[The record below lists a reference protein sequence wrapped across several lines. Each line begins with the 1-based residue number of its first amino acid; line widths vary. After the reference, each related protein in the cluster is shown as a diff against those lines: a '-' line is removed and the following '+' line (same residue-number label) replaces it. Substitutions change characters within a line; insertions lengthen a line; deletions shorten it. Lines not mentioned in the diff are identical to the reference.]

1 MTPPILLK
9 GIVKDREL
17 TLALRRLKLKQSD
30 IKSIHYANNMTLIH
44 LKKRV
49 KNKPKKEWIPSRKVE
64 EEIIKA
70 NDFVEEYRYLIERER
85 IAEIEAQIRE
95 IKTLSAHE
103 RELFGRAILGLKGKY
118 LGEEFYFHLV
128 RFGRDK
134 RIDTEISNGDI
145 VLVSYGDPLSS
156 DLTGTVYEI
165 KPHYITVAFENAPPK
180 WALKDR
186 IRIDLY
192 INDITFKRMEENLL
206 ELLHATGRKRH
217 LRNIILG
224 LEQPKAAKSVSFNP
238 KNEELNPSQQD
249 AVSLALGSEDLF
261 LIHGPPGTG
270 KTSTLIELIFQESKQ
285 KNRVLATADSNTAV
299 DNMLMRLAKHDLNI
313 VRIGHPVRIAE
324 SLHKYSIH
332 FLYEQHIDTLSIKEG
347 WKEISQMASMRDLH
361 SKPTAARSRGM
372 STDRILSLVHKG
384 KTQRGISKETMQSM
398 ASWIKMN
405 EKIERKVKALRE
417 KEEEIY
423 DRIIR
428 EADIVLA
435 TNAMVR
441 AQMLENHH
449 FDIAIIDEG
458 SQQMIPSTL
467 IPIAKA
473 DRFVIAGDHK
483 QLPPTVVS
491 NEARLKETLFEK
503 LIARFTNLSHML
515 RIQYRMHEKI
525 MAFSNRHFYD
535 DKLLADKS
543 VANHTL
549 ADFGLSQ
556 SQNYPDILATTTPL
570 AFVDTSAVDTQE
582 EQSARSTSYYN
593 RIEATLC
600 VSFAKE
606 LTLMGLK
613 EENIGIITPYA
624 AQIKMIK
631 KELERENLAIETK
644 TVDGFQGREKEVII
658 ISFVRANSKQEIG
671 FLQDS
676 RRLNV
681 AITRAKRKLIAIG
694 HTPTLESDPLFK
706 NFIAFMREENAF
718 YRYNAL

>member
-9 GIVKDREL
+9 GILKDREL

-30 IKSIHYANNMTLIH
+30 IKAVHYANGMTLIH

-49 KNKPKKEWIPSRKVE
+49 KNKPKKEWIPPRKVE
-64 EEIIKA
+64 EEIIKV

-85 IAEIEAQIRE
+85 IAEIEAQLRE

-103 RELFGRAILGLKGKY
+103 RELFGRAILGLRGRY
-118 LGEEFYFHLV
+118 MGEQFYFHLV
-128 RFGRDK
+128 RFSRDK
-134 RIDTEISNGDI
+134 RVETEISNGDI

-180 WALKDR
+180 WALRDH

-206 ELLHATGRKRH
+206 ELLHATGRQRH
-217 LRNIILG
+217 LRNIVLG
-224 LEQPKAAKSVSFNP
+224 LEKPKNAKEVPFQP
-238 KNEELNPSQQD
+238 KNENLNPSQRE

-270 KTSTLIELIFQESKQ
+270 KTSTLIELIYHESRRGNK
-285 KNRVLATADSNTAV
+285 VLATADSNTAV
-299 DNMLMRLAKHDLNI
+299 DNMLMRLAKLDLNI

-324 SLHKYSIH
+324 ELHKYSIH
-332 FLYEQHIDTLSIKEG
+332 FLYEQHIDTISIKEG
-347 WKEISQMASMRDLH
+347 WQEVSEMAQMRDLH

-372 STDRILSLVHKG
+372 SHDRILSLIHKG

-405 EKIERKVKALRE
+405 EKIERKVKALQE

-435 TNAMVR
+435 TNSMVR
-441 AQMLENHH
+441 AQMLENHR
-449 FDIAIIDEG
+449 FDIAVIDEG

-491 NEARLKETLFEK
+491 NEERLSHTLFEK
-503 LIARFTNLSHML
+503 LIETHPSLSRML

-535 DKLLADKS
+535 GKLLADES
-543 VANHTL
+543 VAHHTL
-549 ADFGLSQ
+549 ADLGAAESKK
-556 SQNYPDILATTTPL
+556 YPDILSAETPL
-570 AFVDTSAVDTQE
+570 AFVDTSGTDTKE
-582 EQSARSTSYYN
+582 EQSTRSTSYYN
-593 RIEATLC
+593 KTEANLS

-606 LTLMGLK
+606 LIAMGLK

-624 AQIKMIK
+624 AQIKTIK
-631 KELERENLAIETK
+631 KELEHENLAIETK

-658 ISFVRANSKQEIG
+658 ISFVRANSKREIG
-671 FLQDS
+671 FLKDT

-681 AITRAKRKLIAIG
+681 AVTRAKRKLVTIG
-694 HTPTLESDPLFK
+694 HAQTLESDTLFRD
-706 NFIAFMREENAF
+706 FIAFMKEEKAF
-718 YRYNAL
+718 YKAKS